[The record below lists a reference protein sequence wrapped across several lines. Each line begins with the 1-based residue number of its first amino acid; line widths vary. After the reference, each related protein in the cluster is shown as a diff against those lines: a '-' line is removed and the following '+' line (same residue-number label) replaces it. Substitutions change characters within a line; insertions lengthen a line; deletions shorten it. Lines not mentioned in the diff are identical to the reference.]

1 MKIVI
6 CDDSI
11 EDVLQIEKLL
21 NKYLRLFSREDI
33 KQERYLDAAQLYQR
47 IQEGDL
53 ADIYKLDMIMEEKN
67 GIDIGNQVRKVG
79 RENVII
85 YVTSSNDFALEA
97 YGVHAVRY
105 LVKPVSEEKFF
116 EALTYALSFTEV
128 ERDSTYLVKTRDGF
142 VSVFYS
148 QIEVI
153 ENVSRRLEIHM
164 KSGEVIRSIVIRKS
178 FDQEIEELVRDRN
191 FLLVHKSYLINLNY
205 VKKLDRNDVVMESG
219 RRIPI
224 SKARAMDVKRE
235 YLLFVAEK
243 YR

>member
-1 MKIVI
+1 
-6 CDDSI
+6 
-11 EDVLQIEKLL
+11 
-21 NKYLRLFSREDI
+21 
-33 KQERYLDAAQLYQR
+33 
-47 IQEGDL
+47 
-53 ADIYKLDMIMEEKN
+53 
-67 GIDIGNQVRKVG
+67 
-79 RENVII
+79 
-85 YVTSSNDFALEA
+85 
-97 YGVHAVRY
+97 
-105 LVKPVSEEKFF
+105 
-116 EALTYALSFTEV
+116 
-128 ERDSTYLVKTRDGF
+128 
-142 VSVFYS
+142 
-148 QIEVI
+148 
-153 ENVSRRLEIHM
+153 M

>member
-6 CDDSI
+6 CDDCI
-11 EDVLQIEKLL
+11 EDIRQIEKLL
-21 NKYLRLFSREDI
+21 NKYLKLHSREDI
-33 KQERYLDAAQLYQR
+33 VCERYLDASQLYHR

-53 ADIYKLDMIMEEKN
+53 ADIYILDMIMDEKN

-79 RENVII
+79 QENVII
-85 YVTSSNDFALEA
+85 YVTSSNDYALEA

-116 EALTYALSFTEV
+116 EALTFALSFAEV
-128 ERDSTYLVKTRDGF
+128 ERDAAFLVKTRDGL

-153 ENVSRRLEIHM
+153 ENASRRLEVHM
-164 KSGEVIRSIVIRKS
+164 RSGEVIRSIVIRRS
-178 FDQEIEELVRDRN
+178 FDEEIEEIVTDRN

-205 VKKLDRNDVVMESG
+205 VKKLDRSDVVMESG
-219 RRIPI
+219 KKIPI
-224 SKARAMDVKRE
+224 SKARAVDVKRE